1 MNVLNSATGLLEQY
15 NVCLAFYRER
25 RSLRIHVI
33 SAYAVRTG
41 EGSPDTPVNKKGFS
55 VFKVSRDSQRK
66 PKGQCPK
73 EVQNWAKPQK

>member
-1 MNVLNSATGLLEQY
+1 MSVLNNATGLLEQY

-25 RSLRIHVI
+25 RLLRIHVT

-41 EGSPDTPVNKKGFS
+41 EGSLNTPINKKGFS
-55 VFKVSRDSQRK
+55 VFKVARDSQRK
-66 PKGQCPK
+66 PKRQCPN

>member
-1 MNVLNSATGLLEQY
+1 MSVLNSASGVVEQY

-25 RSLRIHVI
+25 RLLRIHVN
-33 SAYAVRTG
+33 SPYTVRTG
-41 EGSPDTPVNKKGFS
+41 EGSPDTPNKKGFS
-55 VFKVSRDSQRK
+55 VFKVARDSQRK